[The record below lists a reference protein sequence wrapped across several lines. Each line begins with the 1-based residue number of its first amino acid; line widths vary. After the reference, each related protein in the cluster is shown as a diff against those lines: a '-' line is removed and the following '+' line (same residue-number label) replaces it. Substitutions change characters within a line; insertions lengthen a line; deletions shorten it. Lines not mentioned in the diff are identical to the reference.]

1 MFRSSWKRIATLL
14 AATAL
19 ALPAF
24 AAPPD
29 GGQSRRPRT
38 ETYVVPM
45 PPLTEITRASVLAAM
60 NVRRVAQGLPPL
72 RDDNRLDEVAEDRMK
87 DMEEL
92 GYWAHVAPDGRQPF
106 MWYGLRH
113 YRYHYAG
120 ENLATG
126 FETTE
131 VLVDSWMESP
141 GHRANILSVN
151 YEDAGIA
158 IIDGSTKGRGSG
170 KSIVVVFGAELGGHE

>member
-1 MFRSSWKRIATLL
+1 MSRFSWKRIATVV
-14 AATAL
+14 AAAAM
-19 ALPAF
+19 ALPTF
-24 AAPPD
+24 AAPPKAAEN
-29 GGQSRRPRT
+29 RRPRV

-45 PPLTEITRASVLAAM
+45 PALTEITRASVLAAM
-60 NVRRVAQGLPPL
+60 NVRRAEQGLPPL
-72 RDDNRLDEVAEDRMK
+72 HDDSRLDDVAEDRMK
-87 DMEEL
+87 DMEDL

-120 ENLATG
+120 ENLASG

-141 GHRANILSVN
+141 GHRANILSPN

-170 KSIVVVFGAELGGHE
+170 KSIVVVFGAELGGNE